1 MLNLKEIREPIKDNL
16 DYFQTYFKKSVKSNV
31 PLLNIITS
39 YILKNK
45 GKQMRPMFVIFSAA
59 LAGGINDKT
68 YRAAAMIELLHT
80 ASLVH
85 DDVVDESDRRRG
97 LFSVNALWKNKAAV
111 LVGDFLLSKG
121 MLQSLENKDYDMLQ
135 IVSDAIKKIIEGE
148 LLQMEKTRG
157 LNIDE
162 DVYFEIIRCKTASLF
177 AACCA
182 CGAAS
187 ANASDEFIQKMYS
200 FGEAIGIAF
209 QIKDDLFDYQ
219 KKNEAGKP
227 NGIDIKDKKVTL
239 PLIYLINKASYLDK
253 KKYVNIIKN
262 ENNKPEKVKYL
273 IEKVYESGGTSYAES
288 RMNEYYQKALEILIS
303 FPENQARQSLEKLLK
318 FTIDRVN

>member
-1 MLNLKEIREPIKDNL
+1 MVNLNEIREPIKDNL
-16 DYFQTYFKKSVKSNV
+16 DYFQTYFKKSIKSNV
-31 PLLNIITS
+31 PLLNIITN
-39 YILKNK
+39 YILKSK
-45 GKQMRPMFVIFSAA
+45 GKQMRPMFVMFSAA
-59 LAGGINDKT
+59 LVGEINDKT
-68 YRAAAMIELLHT
+68 YRAAALIELLHT
-80 ASLVH
+80 ATLVH

-111 LVGDFLLSKG
+111 LVGDYLLSKG
-121 MLQSLENKDYDMLQ
+121 LLQSLENKDHDMLE
-135 IVSDAIKKIIEGE
+135 IASNAIKKMSEGE

-162 DVYFEIIRCKTASLF
+162 EIYFEIIKCKTASLF

-187 ANASDEFIQKMYS
+187 AKVSDEIIQKMFA

-219 KKNEAGKP
+219 KKSNTGKP
-227 NGIDIKDKKVTL
+227 DGIDIKDKKVTL
-239 PLIYLINKASYLDK
+239 PLIYLINKASYMDK

-273 IEKVYESGGTSYAES
+273 IGKVYESGGIAYAEEK
-288 RMNEYYQKALEILIS
+288 MHEYYQKALQILSS
-303 FPENQARQSLEKLLK
+303 FSDNQARQSLEKLLK
-318 FTIDRVN
+318 FTIDRTN

>member
-1 MLNLKEIREPIKDNL
+1 
-16 DYFQTYFKKSVKSNV
+16 
-31 PLLNIITS
+31 
-39 YILKNK
+39 
-45 GKQMRPMFVIFSAA
+45 MRPMFVMFSAA
-59 LAGGINDKT
+59 LVGEINDKT
-68 YRAAAMIELLHT
+68 YRAAALIELLHT
-80 ASLVH
+80 ATLVH

-121 MLQSLENKDYDMLQ
+121 LLQSLENSDYDMLQ
-135 IVSDAIKKIIEGE
+135 IASDAIKKMSEGE
-148 LLQMEKTRG
+148 LLQIEKTRG

-162 DVYFEIIRCKTASLF
+162 EVYFEIIRCKTASLF

-187 ANASDEFIQKMYS
+187 AKAQNEIIQKMHS
-200 FGEAIGIAF
+200 FGEAIGVAF

-219 KKNEAGKP
+219 KHNNSGKP
-227 NGIDIKDKKVTL
+227 DGIDIKDKKVTL

-262 ENNKPEKVKYL
+262 ENDKPEKVKYL
-273 IEKVYESGGTSYAES
+273 IGKVYESGGITYAENK
-288 RMNEYYQKALEILIS
+288 MHEYYQKALQILNS
-303 FPENQARQSLEKLLK
+303 FSDNQAHQSLEKLLK
-318 FTIDRVN
+318 FTIDRTN